1 MRFFFQMR
9 LKSLV
14 MDSGTRNELE
24 KCVERNSRE
33 NVFIFFK
40 YFLKFHSTGT
50 SKNHQIWNSEFPN
63 MARILKK
70 NMEKNTR
77 SSCTQPIIHYPHGTY
92 FQNPRFWLHP
102 YLGTTSHATARPPVV
117 RRAYDI

>member
-1 MRFFFQMR
+1 
-9 LKSLV
+9 
-14 MDSGTRNELE
+14 MDSGTTVPEM
-24 KCVERNSRE
+24 NSRNGWSATLKRE
-33 NVFIFFK
+33 RFHFFK